1 MMSLYVDRFL
11 SFSVPSILFLFPI
24 LSDVVV
30 QIVDARNPLLFRC
43 PDLERYVKETDAKKQ
58 CVLLLNKADLLTPA
72 QRWGKKGERKRL
84 EGEEKMKEKIR
95 ERERK
100 RDCPRKIYIYIYID

>member
-1 MMSLYVDRFL
+1 MMSRYVDRFL
-11 SFSVPSILFLFPI
+11 SFSVPSILFLLFPI

-72 QRWGKKGERKRL
+72 QRWGKKGR
-84 EGEEKMKEKIR
+84 EKKT
-95 ERERK
+95 
-100 RDCPRKIYIYIYID
+100 